1 MPITQIEEIAASVK
15 HTLETITKLEVMQ
28 RFADYL
34 SLASYSSNPHAAPD
48 EDRLLREFGAILG
61 PAGWKKIAS
70 VENLTKVLRATQIS
84 LRQHGS
90 RQASIDISSPID
102 IYNSG
107 PLAPNAELYSHVS
120 QSDK

>member
-1 MPITQIEEIAASVK
+1 
-15 HTLETITKLEVMQ
+15 MQ

-70 VENLTKVLRATQIS
+70 VENLSKVLQATRITVKDSATKQIKT
-84 LRQHGS
+84 
-90 RQASIDISSPID
+90 I
-102 IYNSG
+102 
-107 PLAPNAELYSHVS
+107 
-120 QSDK
+120 